1 MNMSGISLL
10 PESIRAKEEQIK
22 KGQASEQPPASESL
36 MHVPKDE
43 FENVEIIEVEEGEVD
58 QILSNEPFMT
68 RFLYKAGIWLD
79 EKKDELFKS
88 RVAEPLPKSPPR
100 FFEPAKTKKDEQQA
114 VIQPVSPG
122 VALQP
127 EEQAVR
133 VSPAAQIKKDKARII
148 PSGTKRRVRIIKKVR
163 KPVHVSL
170 LDEAVVRQLQVN
182 VPKRKFTLAF
192 LTLFFAA
199 VFAASFFL
207 LNQQQ
212 ANALAARTVA
222 DSELKDL
229 RVKIQELQKKWA
241 IFQDLEPRLISL
253 SDLLDKHV
261 STLHVLKFLEQ
272 NTLSN
277 IHYGGF
283 LMDNEG
289 RVALTVSAP
298 SYEAVAKQLTVFQ
311 SSPEVK
317 EVSASAFTSMVDE
330 VDNEVAINFQLVI
343 TLHTQALLFESI

>member
-1 MNMSGISLL
+1 MSDISLL
-10 PESIRAKEEQIK
+10 PESIRAKEEQLK
-22 KGQASEQPPASESL
+22 KEQASEQPPASESL

-43 FENVEIIEVEEGEVD
+43 FEDVEIIEVEEGEVD
-58 QILSNEPFMT
+58 QVLSNEPFMT

-79 EKKDELFKS
+79 EKKDELFKP
-88 RVAEPLPKSPPR
+88 RAAEPPPKLPPQ
-100 FFEPAKTKKDEQQA
+100 FFEPSKPQKAGEPA
-114 VIQPVSPG
+114 VVQPATSEV
-122 VALQP
+122 VIRP
-127 EEQAVR
+127 EGKAPI

-170 LDEAVVRQLQVN
+170 LDEGVVRQLQVN

-212 ANALAARTVA
+212 ASALAAQTSA

-241 IFQDLEPRLISL
+241 VFQDLEPRLISL

-261 STLHVLKFLEQ
+261 STLHVFKFLEQ

-298 SYEAVAKQLTVFQ
+298 SYEAAAKQLTVFQ

-317 EVSASAFTSMVDE
+317 EVSASAFTAMVNE
-330 VDNEVAINFQLVI
+330 LDNKLTVSFQLIVVF
-343 TLHTQALLFESI
+343 HTQALLFESI

>member
-1 MNMSGISLL
+1 MSDISLL
-10 PESIRAKEEQIK
+10 PDTIRAKEEQIK
-22 KGQASEQPPASESL
+22 KEQASEQLPESESL

-43 FENVEIIEVEEGEVD
+43 FEDVEIIEVEEGEVD
-58 QILSNEPFMT
+58 QVLSNEPFMT
-68 RFLYKAGIWLD
+68 RFLYKAGIWLE
-79 EKKDELFKS
+79 EKKDELFKP
-88 RVAEPLPKSPPR
+88 RVTEPPPKLPPQ
-100 FFEPAKTKKDEQQA
+100 FFEPSKPKKAGEPAA
-114 VIQPVSPG
+114 VQPVIPG
-122 VALQP
+122 VVIRPAG
-127 EEQAVR
+127 QAPM

-170 LDEAVVRQLQVN
+170 LDEGVVRQLQVN

-212 ANALAARTVA
+212 ANALAAQTTA
-222 DSELKDL
+222 DSELRDL
-229 RVKIQELQKKWA
+229 RTRIQELQKKWA
-241 IFQDLEPRLISL
+241 VFQDLEPRLISL
-253 SDLLDKHV
+253 SDLLDQHV
-261 STLHVLKFLEQ
+261 STLHVFKFLEQ

-277 IHYGGF
+277 VHYGGF

-298 SYEAVAKQLTVFQ
+298 SYEAAAKQLAVFQ
-311 SSPEVK
+311 SSPEIK
-317 EVSASAFTSMVDE
+317 EVSASAFTSMVSE
-330 VDNEVAINFQLVI
+330 SDNTVTVSFQLIVVF
-343 TLHTQALLFESI
+343 HTKALLFESI